1 MSTTSP
7 GNPSAD
13 GSSSTDTNLVAN
25 QLVALVPSFDP
36 SKDDLEQY
44 VKKVE
49 MLSEIW
55 PEKKFNEL
63 TTRLILQT
71 TGSAFQKL
79 SLIRPQLMTSDKK
92 GVQGLVQA
100 LGGSWG
106 KIDLELKYECA
117 EKAIFRCQQK
127 TDETNDS
134 YLARADVMWAELLA
148 KKMDLSE
155 LQAYIM
161 LRGSQLS
168 AEDKKRVL
176 LEADIKD
183 AGELKIDRVSKAIR
197 MLGAGF
203 FQQMS
208 GQAKTKGKIYEGTA
222 MMAEDREIHPED
234 GMVHADDP
242 PPDEE
247 EMIEALA
254 AEGDEDAALIL
265 DYESAAADTLQED
278 TELASAYNAYI
289 EARRR
294 LSERHKNRG
303 FWPTTSSSGSFQR
316 KGKWKSFSSKG
327 KGKGQS
333 FGKGPRK
340 SLQQRIM
347 ETECRLCGKRGHW
360 KAECPERSKP
370 SAPSSSPGTAATSV
384 LIAESADAAGLPLE
398 FVELPELPID
408 ESCFENSFC
417 LACMDLDPHLRE
429 SLRKRGSWGKPYLV
443 RNDAVHLRD
452 LTNHPKSGSCEDRS
466 HFESEIMFATHDSM
480 GILDSGATKSVVGSD
495 FVGEILASLRPE
507 IRKNV
512 KRCQCKVTFRFG
524 NQGVLTSQHALV
536 IPVERYLLKIAVV
549 MGRTPLLLS
558 NTLVRALEGLIDT
571 KNHVLI
577 CQKVNR
583 RIPLH
588 LNSKGL
594 FLLDLNDLASPPSN
608 AAARAEEN
616 TVTFVSLGEKQS
628 LRSNSNE
635 KIEPPLKPFVH
646 ECEKRRSVQQLV
658 QKFEGTSR
666 VSSKIRETSS
676 ETAAEKDLKKVTV
689 VPPETETEHAEQPVR
704 QICQDSVGRE
714 RISVRRAGKV
724 SEDVPGRDEPGGDH
738 LRESSPRK
746 DVCSHVG
753 KRESLGEVHDCYLRS
768 IPEGR
773 TSEVHDLCGSD
784 DREKG
789 TRTREQQGD
798 NPDVSTHR
806 QSSQGSSQSQ
816 GISIVVNQESPAG
829 NSVLGRQRESLGT
842 CRSSRR
848 DSPGNPS
855 APEPHVAH
863 GECLERGREF
873 HPCSAESSR
882 GTELR
887 TDSAVGHVFAGDS
900 EAECWTKNQFPET
913 VKECQHSLKAQFFQW
928 VQDLTKELE
937 VVEQSLSESSCRPI
951 HLLEVFCS
959 EQSELTKQAMNLG
972 YRARRFGFE
981 QGDLST
987 PEGRRSLF
995 EIIVNY
1001 KPKHIWYS
1009 PTCGPWCPWS
1019 WLNESMS
1026 LEACL
1031 KMQQKRE
1038 DHLYQLALGI
1048 VILRKAKEI
1057 GSHCHWEQPQRGL
1070 MFKCPFLAEL
1080 HESTYC
1086 ASFDM
1091 CNVGQLKDPVSHLPI
1106 KKGTD
1111 LCTTSWNVYQALNGR
1126 NCRQDHAHQEISGTT
1141 RCKLGT
1147 VARSKFTERYTRR
1160 FARFVAK
1167 TMLKIKTIK
1176 EKTKPNGF
1184 EETCAIFAEPS
1195 GRASKKSRVS
1205 SPIRQYRRRS
1215 SEAAVDT
1222 EPKRRR
1228 IEGKSPPEN
1237 TIENVSE
1244 SIQKAVESCI
1254 SLAPRVGKKDITSEE
1269 ILEMFQRVFVDK
1281 RIVKIM
1287 TYKGTDR
1294 AQAPPRDLFK
1304 NEAPFRRNIY
1314 LRRSDGK
1321 IVMDPKWESWSHL
1334 SKRQLCRHAIPA
1346 RVCITLYAC
1355 NPVSNS
1361 ENAAQPQVTI
1371 ENSKPPEQSWS
1382 RPETVEVLTPG
1393 MKADFESNKHGP
1405 RFLQLSREER
1415 SLLIRM
1421 RKNLGHP
1428 SPSQM
1433 YQVLKQNQASPRIV
1447 QGCLDLQ
1454 CSICQSTKKPRIA
1467 RPSSLKDELD
1477 FNDRIGVDGM
1487 EFTNNKGK
1495 VFHCYHVLDYGTSF
1509 HVACA
1514 APNRSAEEVIENMS
1528 TCWFNWA
1535 GPPREIFTDAA
1546 TEFTS
1551 EKFSDFLMKNNVRP
1565 VTIAPEAHW
1574 QLGKVE
1580 RHGQTLQNMLKKYD
1594 LEHPIEDYHEF
1605 RQALN
1610 LCCSSKNALSLRKGF
1625 SPDILVFGKAVRLPG
1640 SIVSDEQLPSH
1651 LTADEDSARGISFRQ
1666 QLARRETARRAF
1678 HECDNDMAMR
1688 RSILR
1693 RSRPTRESYSPGEWV
1708 MCWKKTG
1715 NLSSWIGPARVVQ
1728 HYDQNN
1734 MWCEHLGRVFKTTP
1748 ETTRPVTALEAQTIP
1763 PWNWPRDEN
1772 QVRQE
1777 SQTDDYSLEL
1787 PSENPHNQEQL
1798 REVPSEIDNRRH
1810 SHQSTEQPDLEPE
1823 TQQHTLRRTS

>member
-1 MSTTSP
+1 MISRSVAQFSNLFRSLKAHPGLVRRFEKLRPKQQPRKISRKWQLCPLRPNMPSSLSARFAKIQLEEKETPSDELERFQKMSLEEMSQEVITFGKAHQGKTFAHMWENEKAWVKFMIATYVQSPKVEHQKFMIYADLMIERKELEQESNKGTTQMSRSL
-7 GNPSAD
+7 GNPVKARAKAK
-13 GSSSTDTNLVAN
+13 GYPSSSTKNPPLENLSWDDSESHWELADP
-25 QLVALVPSFDP
+25 QEETAL
-36 SKDDLEQY
+36 
-44 VKKVE
+44 
-49 MLSEIW
+49 EIQV
-55 PEKKFNEL
+55 
-63 TTRLILQT
+63 LQ
-71 TGSAFQKL
+71 S
-79 SLIRPQLMTSDKK
+79 
-92 GVQGLVQA
+92 
-100 LGGSWG
+100 
-106 KIDLELKYECA
+106 
-117 EKAIFRCQQK
+117 
-127 TDETNDS
+127 
-134 YLARADVMWAELLA
+134 
-148 KKMDLSE
+148 
-155 LQAYIM
+155 
-161 LRGSQLS
+161 
-168 AEDKKRVL
+168 
-176 LEADIKD
+176 
-183 AGELKIDRVSKAIR
+183 R
-197 MLGAGF
+197 MLH
-203 FQQMS
+203 M
-208 GQAKTKGKIYEGTA
+208 E
-222 MMAEDREIHPED
+222 
-234 GMVHADDP
+234 
-242 PPDEE
+242 
-247 EMIEALA
+247 
-254 AEGDEDAALIL
+254 
-265 DYESAAADTLQED
+265 
-278 TELASAYNAYI
+278 NA
-289 EARRR
+289 
-294 LSERHKNRG
+294 
-303 FWPTTSSSGSFQR
+303 F
-316 KGKWKSFSSKG
+316 
-327 KGKGQS
+327 
-333 FGKGPRK
+333 
-340 SLQQRIM
+340 
-347 ETECRLCGKRGHW
+347 
-360 KAECPERSKP
+360 
-370 SAPSSSPGTAATSV
+370 
-384 LIAESADAAGLPLE
+384 
-398 FVELPELPID
+398 
-408 ESCFENSFC
+408 
-417 LACMDLDPHLRE
+417 
-429 SLRKRGSWGKPYLV
+429 
-443 RNDAVHLRD
+443 
-452 LTNHPKSGSCEDRS
+452 
-466 HFESEIMFATHDSM
+466 
-480 GILDSGATKSVVGSD
+480 
-495 FVGEILASLRPE
+495 
-507 IRKNV
+507 
-512 KRCQCKVTFRFG
+512 
-524 NQGVLTSQHALV
+524 
-536 IPVERYLLKIAVV
+536 
-549 MGRTPLLLS
+549 
-558 NTLVRALEGLIDT
+558 
-571 KNHVLI
+571 
-577 CQKVNR
+577 
-583 RIPLH
+583 
-588 LNSKGL
+588 
-594 FLLDLNDLASPPSN
+594 
-608 AAARAEEN
+608 
-616 TVTFVSLGEKQS
+616 
-628 LRSNSNE
+628 
-635 KIEPPLKPFVH
+635 
-646 ECEKRRSVQQLV
+646 
-658 QKFEGTSR
+658 
-666 VSSKIRETSS
+666 
-676 ETAAEKDLKKVTV
+676 
-689 VPPETETEHAEQPVR
+689 
-704 QICQDSVGRE
+704 
-714 RISVRRAGKV
+714 
-724 SEDVPGRDEPGGDH
+724 
-738 LRESSPRK
+738 
-746 DVCSHVG
+746 
-753 KRESLGEVHDCYLRS
+753 
-768 IPEGR
+768 
-773 TSEVHDLCGSD
+773 
-784 DREKG
+784 
-789 TRTREQQGD
+789 
-798 NPDVSTHR
+798 
-806 QSSQGSSQSQ
+806 
-816 GISIVVNQESPAG
+816 
-829 NSVLGRQRESLGT
+829 
-842 CRSSRR
+842 
-848 DSPGNPS
+848 
-855 APEPHVAH
+855 
-863 GECLERGREF
+863 ERGREF
-873 HPCSAESSR
+873 HPCSAEPSR
-882 GTELR
+882 RAELR

-900 EAECWTKNQFPET
+900 EAECWTKNQLPET
-913 VKECQHSLKAQFFQW
+913 LKECQHSLKNQFFQW

-959 EQSELTKQAMNLG
+959 EQSELTKQALNLG

-995 EIIVNY
+995 EIFVNY
-1001 KPKHIWYS
+1001 KPKHVWYS

-1057 GSHCHWEQPQRGL
+1057 GSHFHWEQPQRGL

-1080 HESTYC
+1080 HENTYC

-1106 KKGTD
+1106 RKGTD
-1111 LCTTSWNVYQALNGR
+1111 LCATSWNVYQALNGR
-1126 NCRQDHAHQEISGTT
+1126 TCRQDHAHQEISGTT
-1141 RCKLGT
+1141 RCELGT
-1147 VARSKFTERYTRR
+1147 IARSKFTERYTRK
-1160 FARFVAK
+1160 FARFMAK

-1176 EKTKPNGF
+1176 ERAKPNGF
-1184 EETCAIFAEPS
+1184 VETCAIFAEPS

-1205 SPIRQYRRRS
+1205 SPNRQSRRRA
-1215 SEAAVDT
+1215 SEATVDT

-1244 SIQKAVESCI
+1244 GIQKAVESCI
-1254 SLAPRVGKKDITSEE
+1254 SLAPRVGKKDITSKE
-1269 ILEMFQRVFVDK
+1269 ILEMFQKVFVDK
-1281 RIVKIM
+1281 QLVKIM
-1287 TYKGTDR
+1287 AYKGTDR
-1294 AQAPPRDLFK
+1294 AQAPPRELFK
-1304 NEAPFRRNIY
+1304 SEAPFRRNIY

-1321 IVMDPKWESWSHL
+1321 IVMGPRWESWSHL

-1346 RVCITLYAC
+1346 RVCITLYAS

-1361 ENAAQPQVTI
+1361 ENAAQPQVPI

-1382 RPETVEVLTPG
+1382 RPETVEVQTPG
-1393 MKADFESNKHGP
+1393 MKADLESNKHGP

-1421 RKNLGHP
+1421 HKNLGHP

-1487 EFTNNKGK
+1487 EFTNSKGK

-1551 EKFSDFLMKNNVRP
+1551 EKFSDFLMKNHVRP

-1708 MCWKKTG
+1708 MRWKKTG

-1777 SQTDDYSLEL
+1777 SQADDYSLEL
-1787 PSENPHNQEQL
+1787 PSENPHNQEQTQ
-1798 REVPSEIDNRRH
+1798 EAPSETDNRRH

-1823 TQQHTLRRTS
+1823 TQQSIHSEEQIDPAEIPLPPTDEEDELVCVISSCA